1 MTRAFLSG
9 CCGLALSLLSGWGV
23 QAQTVQTEALAAPM
37 THPAPPLLDAQ
48 TPSAS
53 DPTPDELP
61 EAITRQRQALAAQ
74 RSAIVQAEQ
83 MQHAAC
89 WQKFAVNVCLSD
101 ARLTRRQALTP
112 LRQQELAL
120 NAQERSWRN
129 EQRERRLQGKPSET
143 RGAP

>member
-1 MTRAFLSG
+1 
-9 CCGLALSLLSGWGV
+9 LALSLLSGWGV

-48 TPSAS
+48 TP
-53 DPTPDELP
+53 
-61 EAITRQRQALAAQ
+61 AQ

-83 MQHAAC
+83 MQQAAC

>member
-1 MTRAFLSG
+1 MKSAFLSR

-23 QAQTVQTEALAAPM
+23 QAQIVHTETLTAPM
-37 THPAPPLLDAQ
+37 TYLALPVLDTQ
-48 TPSAS
+48 TPLAS
-53 DPTPDELP
+53 DPSLTEVP

-83 MQHAAC
+83 MQQAAC

-101 ARLTRRQALTP
+101 ARLTRRQALAP

-120 NAQERSWRN
+120 NAQERSWRT
-129 EQRERRLQGKPSET
+129 EQRERRLQFKPSET

>member
-1 MTRAFLSG
+1 MRRGLLSG

-37 THPAPPLLDAQ
+37 THPAPPVLNAQQPSVSDA
-48 TPSAS
+48 A
-53 DPTPDELP
+53 PDEVP
-61 EAITRQRQALAAQ
+61 EVIAHQRQALALQ

-83 MQHAAC
+83 MQQAAC
-89 WQKFAVNVCLSD
+89 WQKFAVNACLSD
-101 ARLTRRQALTP
+101 ARLTRRQALIP

>member
-1 MTRAFLSG
+1 
-9 CCGLALSLLSGWGV
+9 LALSLLSGWGV

-37 THPAPPLLDAQ
+37 THPAPPVLNAQQPSVSDA
-48 TPSAS
+48 A
-53 DPTPDELP
+53 PDEVP
-61 EAITRQRQALAAQ
+61 EVIAHQRQALASQ

-83 MQHAAC
+83 MQQAAC
-89 WQKFAVNVCLSD
+89 WQKFAVNACLSD
-101 ARLTRRQALTP
+101 ARLTRRQALIP

>member
-1 MTRAFLSG
+1 VLNAPQPLS
-9 CCGLALSLLSGWGV
+9 SD
-23 QAQTVQTEALAAPM
+23 AAP
-37 THPAPPLLDAQ
+37 
-48 TPSAS
+48 
-53 DPTPDELP
+53 DEVP
-61 EAITRQRQALAAQ
+61 EVIAHQRQALALQ

-83 MQHAAC
+83 MQQAAC
-89 WQKFAVNVCLSD
+89 WQKFAVNACLSD
-101 ARLTRRQALTP
+101 ARLTRRQALIP

>member
-74 RSAIVQAEQ
+74 RTAIVQAEQ
-83 MQHAAC
+83 VQQAAC

-101 ARLTRRQALTP
+101 ARLTRRQALSP

-143 RGAP
+143 RGVP

>member
-1 MTRAFLSG
+1 MRRGLLSG
-9 CCGLALSLLSGWGV
+9 YCGLALSLLSGWGV
-23 QAQTVQTEALAAPM
+23 QAQTVQTEALAAPI
-37 THPAPPLLDAQ
+37 THPAPPVLNAPQPL
-48 TPSAS
+48 AS
-53 DPTPDELP
+53 DAAPDEVP
-61 EAITRQRQALAAQ
+61 EVIAHQRQALASQ

-83 MQHAAC
+83 MQQTAC
-89 WQKFAVNVCLSD
+89 WQKFAVNACLSD
-101 ARLTRRQALTP
+101 ARLTRRQALIP

>member
-1 MTRAFLSG
+1 
-9 CCGLALSLLSGWGV
+9 LALSLLSGWGV

-37 THPAPPLLDAQ
+37 THPAPPVLNAQQPSVSDA
-48 TPSAS
+48 A
-53 DPTPDELP
+53 PDEVP
-61 EAITRQRQALAAQ
+61 EVIAHQRQALALQ

-83 MQHAAC
+83 MQQAAC
-89 WQKFAVNVCLSD
+89 WQKFAVNACLSD
-101 ARLTRRQALTP
+101 ARLTRRQALIP

>member
-1 MTRAFLSG
+1 
-9 CCGLALSLLSGWGV
+9 LALSLLSGWGV
-23 QAQTVQTEALAAPM
+23 QAQTVHTEALAAPM

-53 DPTPDELP
+53 DPTPDEVP

-83 MQHAAC
+83 EQQAAC